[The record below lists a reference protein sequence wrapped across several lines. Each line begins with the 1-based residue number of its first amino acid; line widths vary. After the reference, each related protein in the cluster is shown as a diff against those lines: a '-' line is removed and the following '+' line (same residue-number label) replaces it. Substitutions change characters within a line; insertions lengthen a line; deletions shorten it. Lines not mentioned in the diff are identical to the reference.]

1 MKKVMISGVNNI
13 KSFTNE
19 KKEILQK
26 IGNIKVLL
34 ITQNK

>member
-1 MKKVMISGVNNI
+1 MISGVNNI

-19 KKEILQK
+19 KNRESLQI
-26 IGNIKVLL
+26 IGNIKSFYW